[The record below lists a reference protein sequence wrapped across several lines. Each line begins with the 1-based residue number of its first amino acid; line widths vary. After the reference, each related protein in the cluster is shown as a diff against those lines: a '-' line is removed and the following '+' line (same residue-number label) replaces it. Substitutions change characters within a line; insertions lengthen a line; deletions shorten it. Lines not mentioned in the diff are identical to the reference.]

1 MFVRRYLDGL
11 WIYCSHHLAKSVL
24 EMFALALQLPRDY
37 FGDKINKSLD
47 FLRVLNYP
55 ALTTPPRPGLR
66 GRRRFL
72 DHGVDWETL

>member
-1 MFVRRYLDGL
+1 
-11 WIYCSHHLAKSVL
+11 
-24 EMFALALQLPRDY
+24 MFALALQLPRDY
-37 FGDKINKSLD
+37 FGDKTNKSLD

-66 GRRRFL
+66 GRRQFL